1 MKRTYL
7 NNLFILFLLLGI
19 ADLIWAQS
27 DREIVDNFKK
37 EYSAIEQAIKN
48 ATSLEELNNVV
59 IKIDSLKINYA
70 PHKELL
76 DKSLYPDKY
85 DVSIEKL
92 NKAYLLRQG
101 DFATIDVL
109 QTQVG
114 ELKQQVDFLNERNN
128 ELILK
133 VRSLE
138 AQTQKDAKTIKK
150 LQSLVAELQSAIQER
165 DDLVISMVDSLMPPI
180 MREKENLSAEDKK
193 KVASEEQK
201 NNVLNNVKT
210 TIRDNIRFMKVTSL
224 KPADLKTIR
233 QQQKDFA
240 AVWQKVGVRLV
251 EVYAGNG
258 RKSEEL
264 KQIDE
269 LFDNWY
275 AAMEK
280 EAWDS
285 INEEFLLHGIELRS
299 FENGQQFTSA
309 VLMFIGDEIKNHG
322 VKSDEEAKR
331 VYANFADST
340 WFAVIEPVWMTYLV
354 ENKMLKDEEKN
365 QMESKIADWRHELY
379 PSYWWIYLIIAV
391 VIIAGGVFI
400 FMRGRKPKAIA
411 KEQAKE

>member
-7 NNLFILFLLLGI
+7 NNLFILFLFLGI

-37 EYSAIEQAIKN
+37 EYSAIEQTIKN

-59 IKIDSLKINYA
+59 IKIDSLKTNYA

-180 MREKENLSAEDKK
+180 MREKENLSAEDKN
-193 KVASEEQK
+193 KVSSEEQK

>member
-37 EYSAIEQAIKN
+37 EYSAIEQTIKN

-59 IKIDSLKINYA
+59 IKIDSLKTNYA

-114 ELKQQVDFLNERNN
+114 ELKQQVDFLTERNN

>member
-1 MKRTYL
+1 MKRTFL
-7 NNLFILFLLLGI
+7 NNLFVLFLFLGFVNLL
-19 ADLIWAQS
+19 WAQS

-37 EYSAIEQAIKN
+37 EYSEIEQAIKD
-48 ATSLEELNNVV
+48 ATSLEEFNAVV
-59 IKIDSLKINYA
+59 LKIDSLKLNYA

-114 ELKQQVDFLNERNN
+114 ELKQQVDFLTERNN

-150 LQSLVAELQSAIQER
+150 LQSLVAELQSSIQER
-165 DDLVISMVDSLMPPI
+165 DDLVLSMVDSLMPPI
-180 MREKENLSAEDKK
+180 MRERENLSAEDKN
-193 KVASEEQK
+193 KVASEERK

-224 KPADLKTIR
+224 KPADLRTIR
-233 QQQKDFA
+233 EQQKDFA
-240 AVWQKVGVRLV
+240 AVWRKVGVRLV

-258 RKSEEL
+258 KKSEEL

-275 AAMEK
+275 AAMER

-299 FENGQQFTSA
+299 FENGQQFTNS
-309 VLMFIGDEIKNHG
+309 VLTFIGDELKNHG

-331 VYANFADST
+331 VYASFADST

-354 ENKMLKDEEKN
+354 ENKMLTDEEKN
-365 QMESKIADWRHELY
+365 QMESKIAEWRHTLY

-391 VIIAGGVFI
+391 VVIAGGVFM
-400 FMRGRKPKAIA
+400 FLKGRKPKATV
-411 KEQAKE
+411 KEQTKE

>member
-19 ADLIWAQS
+19 ADSLWAQS

-37 EYSAIEQAIKN
+37 EYSVIEQAIKN

-59 IKIDSLKINYA
+59 IKIDSLKINFA

-391 VIIAGGVFI
+391 VIIAGGVFM
-400 FMRGRKPKAIA
+400 FLKGRKPKTVT
-411 KEQAKE
+411 KEQTKE

>member
-7 NNLFILFLLLGI
+7 INLFVLFLLLGF
-19 ADLIWAQS
+19 ANLLWAQS

-37 EYSAIEQAIKN
+37 EYSKTEQAIKD
-48 ATSLEELNNVV
+48 ATSLEELNAVA
-59 IKIDSLKINYA
+59 IKIDSLKQNYA

-85 DVSIEKL
+85 DASIENL

-150 LQSLVAELQSAIQER
+150 LQGLVAELQSSIQER
-165 DDLVISMVDSLMPPI
+165 DDLVLSMVDSLMPPI
-180 MREKENLSAEDKK
+180 MREKENLSAEDKN

-201 NNVLNNVKT
+201 NNVLNNVRT

-224 KPADLKTIR
+224 KPADLRSIR
-233 QQQKDFA
+233 EQQKDFA
-240 AVWQKVGVRLV
+240 NVWQKVGVRLV
-251 EVYAGNG
+251 EVYAEN
-258 RKSEEL
+258 RKKGEVL

-275 AAMEK
+275 AAVER

-299 FENGQQFTSA
+299 FENGKQFTNS
-309 VLMFIGDEIKNHG
+309 VLMFVGDELKNHG
-322 VKSDEEAKR
+322 IKSDEEAKR

-340 WFAVIEPVWMTYLV
+340 WFAVIEPVWMTYLI
-354 ENKMLKDEEKN
+354 ENKMLTDKDKI
-365 QMESKIADWRHELY
+365 QMEGKIAEWRHVLY

-391 VIIAGGVFI
+391 VVIAGGAFI

-411 KEQAKE
+411 NEQTKE

>member
-37 EYSAIEQAIKN
+37 EYSAIEQTIKN

-59 IKIDSLKINYA
+59 IKIDSLKTNYA

>member
-1 MKRTYL
+1 MKRTFL
-7 NNLFILFLLLGI
+7 NNLFVLFLFLGFVNLL
-19 ADLIWAQS
+19 WAQS

-37 EYSAIEQAIKN
+37 EYSEIEQAIKD
-48 ATSLEELNNVV
+48 ATSLEELNAVV
-59 IKIDSLKINYA
+59 LKIDSLKLNYA

-114 ELKQQVDFLNERNN
+114 ELKQQVDFLTERNN

-150 LQSLVAELQSAIQER
+150 LQSLVAELQSSIQER
-165 DDLVISMVDSLMPPI
+165 DDLVLSMVDSLMPPI
-180 MREKENLSAEDKK
+180 MRERENLSAEDKN
-193 KVASEEQK
+193 KVASEERK

-224 KPADLKTIR
+224 KPADLRTIR
-233 QQQKDFA
+233 EQQKDFA
-240 AVWQKVGVRLV
+240 AVWRKVGVRLV

-258 RKSEEL
+258 KKSEEL

-275 AAMEK
+275 AAMER

-299 FENGQQFTSA
+299 FENGQQFTSS
-309 VLMFIGDEIKNHG
+309 VLTFIGDELKNHG

-331 VYANFADST
+331 VYASFADST

-354 ENKMLKDEEKN
+354 ENKMLTDEEKN
-365 QMESKIADWRHELY
+365 QMESKIAEWRHTLY

-391 VIIAGGVFI
+391 VVIAGGVFM
-400 FMRGRKPKAIA
+400 FLKGRKPKATV
-411 KEQAKE
+411 KEQTKE

>member
-19 ADLIWAQS
+19 ADSLWAQS

-37 EYSAIEQAIKN
+37 EYSAIEQTIKN

-59 IKIDSLKINYA
+59 IKIDSLKINFA

-391 VIIAGGVFI
+391 VIIAGGVFM
-400 FMRGRKPKAIA
+400 FLKGRKPKTVT
-411 KEQAKE
+411 KEQTKE

>member
-59 IKIDSLKINYA
+59 IKIDSLKLTYA